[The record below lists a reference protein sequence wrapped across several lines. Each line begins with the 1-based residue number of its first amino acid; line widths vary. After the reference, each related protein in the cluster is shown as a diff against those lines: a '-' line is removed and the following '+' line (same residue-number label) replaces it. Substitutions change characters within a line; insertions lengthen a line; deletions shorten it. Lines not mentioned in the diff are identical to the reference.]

1 MKDFYRFDERRQ
13 LEEPPKTFPTTEF
26 LKGINYLGVDLFLN
40 SLLFAFQIN
49 GFIERKDFLAFENYI
64 PHCEILFV
72 TGDCISFDYCS
83 KSFGIKTTLENGMV
97 SMS

>member
-49 GFIERKDFLAFENYI
+49 GFMERKDFLAL
-64 PHCEILFV
+64 EILFHIAKFCLLQEIV
-72 TGDCISFDYCS
+72 SHL
-83 KSFGIKTTLENGMV
+83 TTAVKALV
-97 SMS
+97 SRQRWRMEW

>member
-40 SLLFAFQIN
+40 SLLFVLSNQWFYGKKRLFGLRN
-49 GFIERKDFLAFENYI
+49 TI